1 MSASTSITL
10 PPVLDR
16 LRRAWNAHDINTV
29 TGCFHPGYKSI
40 HPHHPERNTLGLDG
54 VRRTWAHIFHVI
66 PDFQVD
72 VCRFAVMGDEVWT
85 EWRWYGTPMAGAPFR
100 AGGVIIFGIAGDC
113 IHWARVYTETD
124 PIAGPDIDAVLDESL
139 SRATAQ

>member
-40 HPHHPERNTLGLDG
+40 HPHHPERNTLGLTESVAVG
-54 VRRTWAHIFHVI
+54 RTSST
-66 PDFQVD
+66 PS
-72 VCRFAVMGDEVWT
+72 RT
-85 EWRWYGTPMAGAPFR
+85 SRWMCAASP
-100 AGGVIIFGIAGDC
+100 
-113 IHWARVYTETD
+113 
-124 PIAGPDIDAVLDESL
+124 
-139 SRATAQ
+139 